1 LRLIYGRIRTLLD
14 VLHIPGFS
22 RNFIFVT
29 KMDDAGVKTIF
40 EKETCTMVRGEMVLL
55 KGVWIGNLYILQGS
69 TISDG
74 CNSSIVP
81 NIGEEEE
88 KSPTI
93 SGEKVMLW
101 YQRLGHIEEKGL

>member
-1 LRLIYGRIRTLLD
+1 
-14 VLHIPGFS
+14 
-22 RNFIFVT
+22 
-29 KMDDAGVKTIF
+29 MDDAGVKTIF

-81 NIGEEEE
+81 NIG
-88 KSPTI
+88 
-93 SGEKVMLW
+93 
-101 YQRLGHIEEKGL
+101 